1 MIDFPQKKPYT
12 RQHKKI
18 KEQELGNSGFF
29 ITTRPATRSVTKE
42 RQQEEMDQRL
52 ENMEQSMKSLSNSHE
67 EFRKSQQTLQYLM
80 TEIYEMLAKTS
91 NGENS
96 RGRNHEYEW
105 ENSFKFLWNED
116 ERAKIEKMQSEFI
129 VWKEKSNKKMEEHM
143 RNIESFYT
151 PSPAPAS
158 QSLPITPTPQV
169 VIVKRKKRV
178 VEATKIHPLRRC
190 TKPPSS
196 SRRSKHCWSQ
206 QRRLSSTMLAML
218 DRNFHHRSF
227 VVFKPHHQNRS

>member
-1 MIDFPQKKPYT
+1 VFWEFLAYSKQPTYQFLCFVLIGSHQFVSNPGFFLLNSKKCLPKMIDFPQKKPYT

-96 RGRNHEYEW
+96 RGRNHEYE
-105 ENSFKFLWNED
+105 
-116 ERAKIEKMQSEFI
+116 
-129 VWKEKSNKKMEEHM
+129 
-143 RNIESFYT
+143 
-151 PSPAPAS
+151 
-158 QSLPITPTPQV
+158 
-169 VIVKRKKRV
+169 
-178 VEATKIHPLRRC
+178 
-190 TKPPSS
+190 
-196 SRRSKHCWSQ
+196 
-206 QRRLSSTMLAML
+206 
-218 DRNFHHRSF
+218 
-227 VVFKPHHQNRS
+227 